1 MQKYAHHHV
10 RVDES
15 EGVND
20 NFALHGLDGIYH
32 NSNSP
37 EIRLK
42 MTKFKCR
49 RRNSGQTP
57 TCLKEPQS
65 SAGC

>member
-1 MQKYAHHHV
+1 MLIFAILPFPNIVTCKKYAHHHV

-20 NFALHGLDGIYH
+20 NFALHRLDGIYH

-42 MTKFKCR
+42 
-49 RRNSGQTP
+49 
-57 TCLKEPQS
+57 
-65 SAGC
+65 

>member
-37 EIRLK
+37 EIRLGLYVI
-42 MTKFKCR
+42 
-49 RRNSGQTP
+49 NASSSGQLDIVVKP
-57 TCLKEPQS
+57 
-65 SAGC
+65 

>member
-1 MQKYAHHHV
+1 MCKIHAYFSNTSIPNIVSCKNSAHHHV

-20 NFALHGLDGIYH
+20 NFALHRLDGIYH

-42 MTKFKCR
+42 MTKLIVDK
-49 RRNSGQTP
+49 P
-57 TCLKEPQS
+57 
-65 SAGC
+65 